1 MSLQIR
7 NINGTTR
14 DATKSARARNGFRTV
29 PNKALRRVGRVVGAI
44 GAIAGAAG
52 TYVAYESAYETCRTA
67 SAELGK
73 VTPRAQHV
81 GWFFCVGANTFVAI
95 AGAAGC
101 FFGRG
106 ALCGPT
112 KKQIANR
119 MQDELLLQVMLYT
132 PAPVQVG
139 VTPRGE
145 RVMRLQTPAPSGLTH
160 LNHLNRA
167 FSRRGKKTQK
177 MEPPTSWTHGN
188 SSGGRGK
195 RVAGVTGDS
204 SRERMQGTRSNRS
217 NRSINSGGIYE
228 SPDLETSSGDAETS
242 GDDNGVFD
250 LERGPRAPPRGFS
263 EKTTPAHHPAAGQ
276 GGWETWK
283 ASFWKATA
291 GAGAVSAAVLV
302 PTGTGNGSRAGGGVS
317 PNSDAPRDDDD
328 EHVAYRSE
336 RDAISLRLNALVK
349 SPDTKH
355 SHYSRPAL
363 GSGSDAGF
371 ATGTKKE
378 DVDFDRRVSIGA
390 RTTLATK
397 ESPGRYRASSRLN
410 KHKPRQSPTLVYE
423 LSSSDVS
430 DVSCDDGSGEPP
442 QSPLV
447 SPEGRG
453 FSKIHENENATSGFG
468 ERLSLRQKATQA
480 AANIFNRTSS

>member
-188 SSGGRGK
+188 SSGGVGNEWQASRETRLGNACKVREVIEVIEVSTREGFTNHQTSKPVPGMPRRAATTTAFLIWNADRELLRAGFQKKQHQLITRQLAKGAGK
-195 RVAGVTGDS
+195 RG
-204 SRERMQGTRSNRS
+204 
-217 NRSINSGGIYE
+217 
-228 SPDLETSSGDAETS
+228 
-242 GDDNGVFD
+242 
-250 LERGPRAPPRGFS
+250 
-263 EKTTPAHHPAAGQ
+263 
-276 GGWETWK
+276 
-283 ASFWKATA
+283 
-291 GAGAVSAAVLV
+291 
-302 PTGTGNGSRAGGGVS
+302 
-317 PNSDAPRDDDD
+317 
-328 EHVAYRSE
+328 
-336 RDAISLRLNALVK
+336 
-349 SPDTKH
+349 
-355 SHYSRPAL
+355 
-363 GSGSDAGF
+363 
-371 ATGTKKE
+371 
-378 DVDFDRRVSIGA
+378 RRVSGKQPLG
-390 RTTLATK
+390 LALCL
-397 ESPGRYRASSRLN
+397 PRCWYPRA
-410 KHKPRQSPTLVYE
+410 QET
-423 LSSSDVS
+423 
-430 DVSCDDGSGEPP
+430 
-442 QSPLV
+442 
-447 SPEGRG
+447 
-453 FSKIHENENATSGFG
+453 A
-468 ERLSLRQKATQA
+468 AAQA
-480 AANIFNRTSS
+480 AAYLLTQTRRATTTTNTSRTVPSATRFRCA